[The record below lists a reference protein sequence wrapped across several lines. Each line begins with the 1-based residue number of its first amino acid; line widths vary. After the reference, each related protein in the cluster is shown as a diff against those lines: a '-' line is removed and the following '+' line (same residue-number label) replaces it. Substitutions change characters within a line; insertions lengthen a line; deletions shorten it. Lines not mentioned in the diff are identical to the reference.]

1 MMSDFWKNLRDIVSE
16 DTGGRGIQCLSSV
29 QDLIGAVETL
39 RGARKVAIF
48 TGFVIR
54 RELKGE
60 TDGPVGALFLARG
73 LLTMGKDVSIW
84 TDFPHYD
91 VLKVGLSFL
100 GINIPLYE
108 VPLSFGGEVIS
119 TFWRENFDLLISVER
134 PGRAIDGRYY
144 SYRGEDVS
152 PYTSPLDEFFL
163 EGRRRGVPT
172 IGIGDGGNEIG
183 MGKVRSEILESLPNG
198 DKVSTIVST
207 DYLLIC
213 GISNWGAYALLAGLS
228 KLEGVNELLPDPG
241 EEIALIERV
250 VEAGA
255 IDGVLVKPTAT
266 VDGLPQEVL
275 RKKLKEMGSCLRG

>member
-1 MMSDFWKNLRDIVSE
+1 MISVFWKNLRDIVSE
-16 DTGGRGIQCLSSV
+16 DIGKRGIQCLSSV

-39 RGARKVAIF
+39 RGAKKVAIF

-73 LLTMGKDVSIW
+73 LLRMGKDVSIW

-91 VLKVGLSFL
+91 VLKAGLVFL

-119 TFWRENFDLLISVER
+119 AFWRENFDLLISVER
-134 PGRAIDGRYY
+134 PGRAMDGKYY
-144 SYRGEDVS
+144 SYRGEDVF

-172 IGIGDGGNEIG
+172 IGVGDGGNEIG
-183 MGKVRSEILESLPNG
+183 MGKVRSGILESLSNG
-198 DKVSTIVST
+198 DKISTIVST

-213 GISNWGAYALLAGLS
+213 GISNWGAYSLLAGLS
-228 KLEGVNELLPDPG
+228 KLEGVSGLLPDPD
-241 EEIALIERV
+241 EEIALIERA

-275 RKKLKEMGSCLRG
+275 RKKLKEIRSCLRG